1 MEFGFNCSRSTV
13 IATVIFN
20 YRPTAVDKI
29 TTDTE
34 RRAVPLQ

>member
-20 YRPTAVDKI
+20 YTAVDKV